1 MHINDCPTLSMDTT
15 AAPQRSTSSVP
26 LTPFDILEAIKVVA
40 PTEFVTVSG
49 KVTELRNTGSTG
61 ANSMIYGEIQDFTSK
76 DTISFACPRSHAP
89 EAAGQCV
96 EIRGTIR
103 HQVNYWRN
111 AIAVEL
117 NGKVLRKIE
126 PPKNLESQFPILTR
140 SSPRTPLTQFVTERS
155 HMNLILVGTDVAI
168 EDAFKGLRQAGIPT
182 ETVAKFPTVTA
193 TVSYEDGVRR
203 GLSEAIKR
211 NPEAIVLLRGGN
223 DSTLGIWNQPTVL
236 NELLK
241 LKCPC
246 YLALGHERFISA
258 ADQIVDQSF
267 SNPFDFGSSLGK
279 AMLDRAAELKK
290 NKLIEQLKIEI
301 DEVQTTLQSVETKGR
316 ELEKD
321 KEAAVKKIS
330 ELTASFQFWRAIA
343 IFSTLSM
350 ACGALILFTNLM

>member
-1 MHINDCPTLSMDTT
+1 MDTT
-15 AAPQRSTSSVP
+15 AAPQRSTPAVP

-40 PTEFVTVSG
+40 PAEFVTVSG
-49 KVTELRNTGSTG
+49 KVTDLRNTGSTG
-61 ANSMIYGEIQDFTSK
+61 TNSMIYGEIQDFTSK

-89 EAAGQCV
+89 EAIGQCV

-103 HQVNYWRN
+103 NQVNFRRN
-111 AIAVEL
+111 AITVEL

-126 PPKNLESQFPILTR
+126 LPKSFESHFPILAR
-140 SSPRTPLTQFVTERS
+140 SSPRTPLTQFVAERS
-155 HMNLILVGTDVAI
+155 LINLIFVGTDVAI
-168 EDAFKGLRQAGIPT
+168 EDAFKGLRQAGVST
-182 ETVAKFPTVTA
+182 DAVAKFPTVIA
-193 TVSYEDGVRR
+193 KMSYEEGLCN
-203 GLSEAIKR
+203 GLSEAIER
-211 NPEAIVLLRGGN
+211 NPDAIVLLRGGN

-258 ADQIVDQSF
+258 ADQVVDQSF

-301 DEVQTTLQSVETKGR
+301 DEIHATLQSVEIRGR

-321 KEAAVKKIS
+321 KDAAVKKIS
-330 ELTASFQFWRAIA
+330 EVTASFRFWRAIA

-350 ACGALILFTNLM
+350 TCGALILFATLMR

>member
-1 MHINDCPTLSMDTT
+1 VHINDRPPLSMDTT
-15 AAPQRSTSSVP
+15 AAPQRSTPALP
-26 LTPFDILEAIKVVA
+26 LTPFDILEAIKIVA

-61 ANSMIYGEIQDFTSK
+61 TNSMIYGEIQDFTSK

-89 EAAGQCV
+89 EATGQCV

-103 HQVNYWRN
+103 HQVNFRRN
-111 AIAVEL
+111 AITVEL

-126 PPKNLESQFPILTR
+126 PPKNLESQFPELTR
-140 SSPRTPLTQFVTERS
+140 SSPRTPLMQFVAERS
-155 HMNLILVGTDVAI
+155 HMNLIFVGTEVAI
-168 EDAFKGLRQAGIPT
+168 EDALKGLRQAGVSAD
-182 ETVAKFPTVTA
+182 TVAKFPTVTA
-193 TVSYEDGVRR
+193 KMSYEEGICN
-203 GLSEAIKR
+203 GLSEAIRR
-211 NPEAIVLLRGGN
+211 NPEAIALLRGGN

-267 SNPFDFGSSLGK
+267 SNPFDLGSSFGK

-290 NKLIEQLKIEI
+290 NKLIEKLQLEI
-301 DEVQTTLQSVETKGR
+301 DEIQTTLQSVEIKGS
-316 ELEKD
+316 ELEKE

-330 ELTASFQFWRAIA
+330 ELTAAFQFWRAIGA
-343 IFSTLSM
+343 IAT
-350 ACGALILFTNLM
+350 AALILGVTILLAR

>member
-1 MHINDCPTLSMDTT
+1 MDAT

-26 LTPFDILEAIKVVA
+26 LTPFDILEAIKIVA

-49 KVTELRNTGSTG
+49 KVTDLRNTGSIGT
-61 ANSMIYGEIQDFTSK
+61 NSMIYGEIQDFTSK

-103 HQVNYWRN
+103 HQVNFRRN
-111 AIAVEL
+111 AITIEL
-117 NGKVLRKIE
+117 TGKVLRKIE

-140 SSPRTPLTQFVTERS
+140 STPRTPLTQFVAERS

-168 EDAFKGLRQAGIPT
+168 EDALKGLRQAGIPP
-182 ETVAKFPTVTA
+182 ETVAKFPTVA
-193 TVSYEDGVRR
+193 AKMSYEEGLCN
-203 GLSEAIKR
+203 GLSEALER

-258 ADQIVDQSF
+258 ADQVVDQSF

-279 AMLDRAAELKK
+279 AILDRAAELKK
-290 NKLIEQLKIEI
+290 NKIIDQLEFEI
-301 DEVQTTLQSVETKGR
+301 DEIQTTLRSVEIKGR

-321 KEAAVKKIS
+321 KEAAIKKIS
-330 ELTASFQFWRAIA
+330 ELTTSFQFWRAIA
-343 IFSTLSM
+343 IFSTLST
-350 ACGALILFTNLM
+350 ACGALILFTNLMR